1 MTKRQPPLSVFI
13 ACEGSNTEFLYLSK
27 LNEVMEDEDNY
38 PYAIT
43 IYPDKN
49 KQSDQNPKMDALGLI
64 KVVIERKKDYDEDR

>member
-1 MTKRQPPLSVFI
+1 
-13 ACEGSNTEFLYLSK
+13 
-27 LNEVMEDEDNY
+27 MEDEDNY